1 MIVSFDYFNTLEP
14 PQLTLCNPHCRHEES
29 GELTAAIGV
38 IINPTDLEVVDNFNE
53 LSELSFTVTKG
64 AGTNNEVYR
73 SLANRRTVFAE
84 GLGFFVINSVEEHES
99 DEGIYKSVSCVSAE
113 AELENRMLPYFEDGE
128 YTLPKVTTQ
137 IANSVTNW
145 TFREYSSTAPKAIM
159 KSRYF
164 EDVET
169 ETDILSYLIDTLQDT
184 FEVLFIFDTVN
195 REILVYDQDNY
206 TQMSAVQLSS
216 QDVLES
222 IEIKENSDDI
232 YTCLNVVGGNDLNI
246 MPVNPLGTNR
256 IYNLAHY
263 KSWMSSSLLAAVE
276 QWEEQ
281 VDAQNIKDT
290 DDIQLDTEISL
301 VYDIDTWYIVYSGGQ
316 IPLSNMPDDG
326 DYVKYPIISQL
337 YYKLYD
343 RQNNAEWDLDN
354 ANTLRE
360 LYDKCSKNVAAEAAR
375 GDADVAYTVT
385 TYNAAIGAGN
395 EITAPAVDGEK
406 ARILGILG
414 DDTSGLIGEQKAIM
428 DEHQETDPEYIAAKV
443 LYDAYVQC
451 KTNIEAADD
460 GSGEVMQAAINECN
474 DVVVPNN
481 GTKLSSIAVQIQS
494 LQDNLAGQIA
504 EQDAKISTKSSE
516 LSNIE
521 LQTKALS
528 DQMIAISTLL
538 AFSNTDIF
546 SADDRREL
554 ESYIFQATYTEE
566 NITLTDSMT
575 NEDMFKQSLDLYTD
589 AIDELSVICHPSQEF
604 SVDAR
609 FFIGL
614 ADYKDI
620 VPKIEPGRYMIS
632 VELYDGEIADL
643 FLTAMSVNYEDGSL
657 SFTFGN
663 RYNKYD
669 NRTLYGDL
677 FGNIEKTAA
686 AVQSLQSATYPV
698 THGELTALTT
708 AIRDARNVTKTSAIA
723 ADNQSFTLDGTGY
736 TARRDIGAGD
746 FSPEQLK
753 IVNNAIVITRDNWQ
767 SAVAAIGKMVIGEAV
782 TYGINAEAIVGEL
795 IVGEQ
800 LALNVDGKDLETYLL
815 NLQSGIVSATE
826 YKNYMT
832 FDPTNGL
839 IIRQEKTD
847 TSDNTYTFYTVQ
859 KGDGYYFYR
868 TNDESK
874 PFMSITSVDGKMCVN
889 IAEITDRLSIGSEDY
904 GGCFDFIITDAG
916 LAVKWRE
923 LGTTSS

>member
-1 MIVSFDYFNTLEP
+1 MIVSFDKFNTLEP
-14 PQLTLCNPHCRHEES
+14 PQLTLCNPHCTHKES
-29 GELTAAIGV
+29 GELTAAVGV
-38 IINPTDLEVVDNFNE
+38 IANPSDLEVVDNFNS
-53 LSELSFTVTKG
+53 LSELNFTVTKG
-64 AGTNNEVYR
+64 GGTTDETYVK
-73 SLANRRTVFAE
+73 LANRRTVFAE
-84 GLGFFVINSVEEHES
+84 GLGFFIINSVEENES
-99 DEGIYKSVSCVSAE
+99 DDGIYKSISCVSAE
-113 AELENRMLPYFEDGE
+113 AELENRMAPYFEDGE
-128 YTLPKVTTQ
+128 YTLPDVTTR
-137 IANSVTNW
+137 IAQSVTNW
-145 TFREYSSTAPKAIM
+145 TFREYASTAPIAIT

-169 ETDILSYLIDTLQDT
+169 ETDVLSYLIDTLQDT
-184 FEVLFIFDTVN
+184 FGVLFIFDTVN
-195 REILVYDQDNY
+195 REILVYDQGNY

-216 QDVLES
+216 QDALGS

-256 IYNLAHY
+256 IYNFAHY

-281 VDAQNIKDT
+281 VDAQNIKNT
-290 DDIQLDTEISL
+290 DAIQLDTEISL
-301 VYDIDTWYIVYSGGQ
+301 VYDIDTWYIVYSGGR
-316 IPLSNMPDDG
+316 IPLNNMPDDG

-354 ANTLRE
+354 ATTLRE

-375 GDADVAYTVT
+375 GDADVGYTVS
-385 TYNAAIGAGN
+385 TYNEVAGESNSVTIPVGDDAIAALEAKLQGLIAEQQAVIDDPTKTPEEKATATTLRDAYRQCLDNIQNAGTDGN
-395 EITAPAVDGEK
+395 EIQSELNTCNNVVAPLGGE
-406 ARILGILG
+406 
-414 DDTSGLIGEQKAIM
+414 T
-428 DEHQETDPEYIAAKV
+428 V
-443 LYDAYVQC
+443 
-451 KTNIEAADD
+451 
-460 GSGEVMQAAINECN
+460 
-474 DVVVPNN
+474 
-481 GTKLSSIAVQIQS
+481 SIAVQIAA
-494 LQDNLAGQIA
+494 LQDNLSGKIA
-504 EQDAKISTKSSE
+504 EQDTAINTETATLSS
-516 LSNIE
+516 IK
-521 LQTKALS
+521 LQTEALS
-528 DQMIAISTLL
+528 AQMVAISTAL
-538 AFSNTDIF
+538 AFSQF
-546 SADDRREL
+546 SVDDQREL

-566 NITLTDSMT
+566 NISLTDSMT
-575 NEDMFKQSLDLYTD
+575 NSEMFKQSLDLYTD
-589 AIDELSVICHPSQEF
+589 AIDELSVICHPSEEF

-614 ADYKDI
+614 VDYKDI
-620 VPKIEPGRYMIS
+620 VPKIEPGRYLIS

-643 FLTAMSVNYEDGSL
+643 FLTSMSVNYEDGSL

-686 AVQSLQSATYPV
+686 AIQNLQAATYPV

-708 AIRDARNVTKTSAIA
+708 AIRDARNVTKVSAIA
-723 ADNQSFTLDGTGY
+723 ADNQTFTLDDTGY
-736 TARRDIGAGD
+736 TARREAGGGT

-753 IVNNAIVITRDNWQ
+753 IVNNAIVITKDNWQ

-800 LALNVDGKDLETYLL
+800 LALNVDGKDLETYLQ

-859 KGDGYYFYR
+859 RGDGYYFYR
-868 TNDESK
+868 ANDESK
-874 PFMSITSVDGKMCVN
+874 PFMSITSVDGRMYVN

-916 LAVKWRE
+916 LAIKWRE